1 MVNILVP
8 TDFSD
13 LSKVAVRYAAKIAS
27 KLDGNITLLHVID
40 LQRTVRATMRMDNN
54 IRDHI
59 RDIRQKFEQVC
70 EELALYV
77 SLKTPVKFKVSKGN
91 SFNDTVLREAKRLRS
106 GLIVMGTKGASGIKK
121 TLIGSNTAS
130 VLGASH
136 IPVLAVPERAEFK
149 SFRNVVYATDLKNLD
164 KELTLLVPY
173 IERFGSTIHI
183 LHVLQAGGEVDELE
197 EQIEQSVHKTG
208 YKKFVTL
215 VTVDFDVDAAIDQ
228 YVGLAKADL
237 VTMFTHKPTFYEKLL
252 DRSVTRK
259 RALHSK
265 IPLLAFRQE

>member
-13 LSKVAVRYAAKIAS
+13 LSKVAVRYAAKIAG
-27 KLDGNITLLHVID
+27 KLNGNITLLHVID
-40 LQRTVRATMRMDNN
+40 LPTTVRATIRMETN
-54 IRDHI
+54 IREHLNII
-59 RDIRQKFEQVC
+59 REKFERLNDEVV
-70 EELALYV
+70 ENSPMKNRIRY
-77 SLKTPVKFKVSKGN
+77 KVSRGN
-91 SFNDTVLREAKRLRS
+91 SFNDTILRESRRLRS

-136 IPVLAVPERAEFK
+136 IPVLAVPEKAEFK
-149 SFRNVVYATDLKNLD
+149 SFRNVVYATDLKQLD
-164 KELTLLVPY
+164 KELAVLVPY

-183 LHVLQAGGEVDELE
+183 LHVRSSGEEVDALE
-197 EQIEQSVHKTG
+197 ERIERSILTTG

-215 VTVDFDVDAAIDQ
+215 VTVDHEIDAAIES
-228 YVGLAKADL
+228 YIRLAKADL
-237 VTMFTHKPTFYEKLL
+237 VTMFTHQPTFYERLL

-259 RALHSK
+259 MALHSK
-265 IPLLAFRQE
+265 IPLLAFRQ

>member
-13 LSKVAVRYAAKIAS
+13 LSRVAVRYAAKIAG
-27 KLDGNITLLHVID
+27 KLDGNITLLHIID
-40 LQRTVRATMRMDNN
+40 LPQTVRATIRMESNTREYLKA
-54 IRDHI
+54 IRE
-59 RDIRQKFEQVC
+59 KFEKLNQ
-70 EELALYV
+70 EISEDIEI
-77 SLKTPVKFKVSKGN
+77 KKPFRFKVSRGN
-91 SFNDTVLREAKRLRS
+91 SFNDTILKESRRLRS

-136 IPVLAVPERAEFK
+136 IPVLAVPERAEFR
-149 SFRNVVYATDLKNLD
+149 SFRNVVYATDLKHLD
-164 KELTLLVPY
+164 KELALLVPY
-173 IERFGSTIHI
+173 IERFGATIHI
-183 LHVLQAGGEVDELE
+183 LHVMGNGESVDELE
-197 EQIEQSVHKTG
+197 QKIEKAIHSTG

-215 VTVDFDVDAAIDQ
+215 VTVDHEVDAAIES
-228 YVGLAKADL
+228 YVKLAKADL

-259 RALHSK
+259 MALHSK
-265 IPLLAFRQE
+265 IPILAFRQ